1 MPRLILAAAL
11 LLVLAALS
19 YVPAD
24 ASPPVVR
31 HITGWTLV
39 KGCPSPQ
46 GKKPMVLTIIFSD
59 GTHQAVSSSDTVDV
73 WKAAVEAIGTMDG
86 DKFVFGCIET

>member
-1 MPRLILAAAL
+1 MRSLILVAAL
-11 LLVLAALS
+11 LLAGAMS
-19 YVPAD
+19 GGEP
-24 ASPPVVR
+24 R

-59 GTHQAVSSSDTVDV
+59 GTHQAVSSSDTIDV